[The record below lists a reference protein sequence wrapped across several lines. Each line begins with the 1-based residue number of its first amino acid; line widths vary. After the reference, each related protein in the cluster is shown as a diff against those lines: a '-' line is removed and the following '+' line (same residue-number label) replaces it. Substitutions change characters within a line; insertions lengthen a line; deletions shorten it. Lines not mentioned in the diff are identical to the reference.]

1 MICERCGTQS
11 DNGARICPHCGAPL
25 TKDASSA
32 DGVAALRQGRSHEP
46 PPVYGSRMDRQPR
59 ASRYGQDA
67 GRPENH
73 RGVPVPEEAGD
84 RRRVHSRDLQPR
96 KVMRRGVNRALLLTV
111 LAGLLLVS
119 AVVLFVLAIRLP
131 QGHLLL
137 LRATA
142 EDPDKQE
149 RVISMIGEENAAKA
163 LWIIGQE
170 QIDQGYISRCIE
182 TYKQAYA
189 LDPQI
194 DGLYNRLLSF
204 ADAYEA
210 VGQLEEAEKIY
221 TQLYTEVDESNPQAY
236 RFVIDIMMDQGRLFE
251 ATDLMQTAYDKTGEL
266 SFKSQREQR
275 VPLPPTSDPDSGRY
289 MQQCRVTLSSPQG
302 YDVYYLLDDE
312 ESELPEKGML
322 FTEPIVLGEGMYTIR
337 AVCVSS
343 ELISDEVSLRYTVW
357 FPTPSA
363 PKSRL
368 LTGVYDKPK
377 RVYLYMEDI
386 KITGDTPNQQ
396 YTIYYTIDGT
406 APNID
411 SPIYTDEGFMLPLGD
426 TTLRAVAVNQYGK
439 VSNEYVGTYKINGT
453 NYAKVFQDSKHQFK
467 AFTLGKTTY
476 DEFAK
481 LYGTGQETMID
492 SKDTYSGKALQVTYE
507 WGTACFTDINRILY
521 AVSTNNP
528 AMTGPAGSKVGMRTS
543 EVTALFRDR
552 GQAANAKGN
561 RSLYYNETA
570 GYGKYWKDSD
580 TTGRLEY
587 VSFRENGAQTLLV
600 YELEN
605 DTVKRINMTLSGEI
619 IE

>member
-25 TKDASSA
+25 HAYTGTGSVA
-32 DGVAALRQGRSHEP
+32 DMRQGRSHEP
-46 PPVYGSRMDRQPR
+46 PPVYGSKNDRPSR
-59 ASRYGQDA
+59 ESRYRKGGDWPENRRGVSGAEEGQDK
-67 GRPENH
+67 P
-73 RGVPVPEEAGD
+73 
-84 RRRVHSRDLQPR
+84 RVRSHDLPPR
-96 KVMRRGVNRALLLTV
+96 KVTRRGVNRAMLITV
-111 LAGLLLVS
+111 LLALLLVA
-119 AVVLFVLAIRLP
+119 AVAAFVLAIRLP

-142 EDPDKQE
+142 DDPDRQE
-149 RVISMIGEENAAKA
+149 RVISLIGEEEAARA

-170 QIDQGYISRCIE
+170 QIDQGYIMRCIE
-182 TYKQAYA
+182 TYNQAYD
-189 LDPQI
+189 LDPDI
-194 DGLYNRLLSF
+194 DGLYERLLSL

-210 VGQLEEAEKIY
+210 IGQLDEAERVY
-221 TQLYTEVDESNPQAY
+221 RQLYSQVDAANPLAY
-236 RFVIDIMMDQGRLFE
+236 RFAIDIMMDQGRLFE
-251 ATDLMQTAYDKTGEL
+251 ATDLMQTAYANTGEL

-289 MQQCRVTLSSPQG
+289 MQECRVTLSSPQG
-302 YDVYYLLDDE
+302 YDVYYLLDDA
-312 ESELPEKGML
+312 ESELPEKGIL
-322 FTEPIVLGEGMYTIR
+322 FNEPIVLGEGTYDIR
-337 AVCVSS
+337 AVSVSS

-368 LTGVYDKPK
+368 LTGVYDKPR

-411 SPIYTDEGFMLPLGD
+411 SPIYTDEGFMLPVGD

-439 VSNEYVGTYKINGT
+439 VSNEYVGTYKVNGS
-453 NYAKVFQDSKHQFK
+453 NYARVFQDSKHQFK
-467 AFTLGKTTY
+467 AFTLGETTY
-476 DEFAK
+476 DQFVK
-481 LYGTGQETMID
+481 LYGAGAEALID
-492 SKDTYSGKALQVTYE
+492 SPDTYSGKAIRLTYD
-507 WGTACFTDINRILY
+507 WGTACFTDVGRILFS
-521 AVSTNNP
+521 VSTNNP
-528 AMTGPAGSKVGMRTS
+528 AMVGPAGSKVGMKTS

-561 RSLYYNETA
+561 RSLYFNESA
-570 GYGKYWKDSD
+570 GYGRYWKDSE
-580 TTGRLEY
+580 TTAHLEY
-587 VSFRENGAQTLLV
+587 VSYRENNAITSLI
-600 YELEN
+600 YEIEN
-605 DTVKRINMTLSGEI
+605 DVVTRINMTLSGEA

>member
-25 TKDASSA
+25 RAFTGTDSVA
-32 DGVAALRQGRSHEP
+32 DMRQGRSHEP
-46 PPVYGSRMDRQPR
+46 PPVYGTRSDLPPR
-59 ASRYGQDA
+59 VRRYTQDA

-73 RGVPVPEEAGD
+73 RGVPAPEETGSH
-84 RRRVHSRDLQPR
+84 RRLRGYDKQPR
-96 KVMRRGVNRALLLTV
+96 KVTRRGVNRAMLITV
-111 LAGLLLVS
+111 LLALMLVA
-119 AVVLFVLAIRLP
+119 AVVLFVLAIKLP
-131 QGHLLL
+131 QGHLIL

-142 EDPDKQE
+142 DDPDKQA
-149 RVISMIGEENAAKA
+149 RVISMIGEKEAAAA
-163 LWIIGQE
+163 LWTIGRE

-182 TYKQAYA
+182 IYNQAYA
-189 LDPQI
+189 LDPKI
-194 DGLYNRLLSF
+194 DGLYERLMSL

-210 VGQLEEAEKIY
+210 VGQLDEAERVY
-221 TQLYTEVDESNPQAY
+221 RQLFTEVDEENPLGY
-236 RFVIDIMMDQGRLFE
+236 RYAIDILLDQGRLFE
-251 ATDLMQTAYDKTGEL
+251 ATDLMQTAYNNTGEL

-275 VPLPPTSDPDSGRY
+275 VPMPPTSDPDSGRY
-289 MQQCRVTLSSPQG
+289 MQECRVTLSSPQG
-302 YDVYYLLDDE
+302 YDVYYLVDDE
-312 ESELPEKGML
+312 ESELPERGIL
-322 FTEPIVLGEGMYTIR
+322 FTEPIVLGEGMYNIR

-343 ELISDEVSLRYTVW
+343 ELISDEVKLRYTVW

-386 KITGDTPNQQ
+386 KITGDTPNQV

-406 APNID
+406 MPNID

-439 VSNEYVGTYKINGT
+439 VSNEYVGTYKVNGN
-453 NYAKVFQDSKHQFK
+453 NYPKVFQDSKDQFK
-467 AFTLGKTTY
+467 SFTLGVTDY
-476 DEFAK
+476 DAFTK
-481 LYGTGQETMID
+481 LYGAGTESVIDTEDTM
-492 SKDTYSGKALQVTYE
+492 SGKAVKLTYD
-507 WGTACFTDINRILY
+507 WGTACFTDVGRVLY
-521 AVSTNNP
+521 DITTTNP
-528 AMTGPAGSKVGMRTS
+528 SMSGPRGSKVGMTAA

-570 GYGKYWKDSD
+570 GYGRYWKDSD
-580 TTGRLEY
+580 TSGRLEY
-587 VSFRENGAQTLLV
+587 VSLDEDGASTILI

-605 DTVKRINMTLSGEI
+605 DTVARINMTLTGST

>member
-11 DNGARICPHCGAPL
+11 ENGARICPHCGAPL
-25 TKDASSA
+25 RSFEGTGSVA
-32 DGVAALRQGRSHEP
+32 DIRQGRSHEP
-46 PPVYGSRMDRQPR
+46 PPVYGSRMDRPPR
-59 ASRYGQDA
+59 TSRYEQDA
-67 GRPENH
+67 GRPENR
-73 RGVPVPEEAGD
+73 RGVPSPEEAGEH
-84 RRRVHSRDLQPR
+84 RRVHSRDLTPR
-96 KVMRRGVNRALLLTV
+96 KVTRRGVNRALLLTV

-119 AVVLFVLAIRLP
+119 AVVMFVLAIRLP
-131 QGHLLL
+131 QGHLIL

-142 EDPDKQE
+142 DDPEKQE

-182 TYKQAYA
+182 TYNQAYA
-189 LDPQI
+189 LDPKI
-194 DGLYNRLLSF
+194 DGLYDRLLSL

-210 VGQLEEAEKIY
+210 VGQLDEAERVY
-221 TQLYTEVDESNPQAY
+221 RQLYTEVDETNPLAY
-236 RFVIDIMMDQGRLFE
+236 RFAIDIMTDQGRLFE
-251 ATDLMQTAYDKTGEL
+251 ATDLMQTAYNNTGEL

-289 MQQCRVTLSSPQG
+289 MQECRVTLSSPQG

-312 ESELPEKGML
+312 ESELPEKGIL
-322 FTEPIVLGEGMYTIR
+322 FSEPIVLGEGMYSIR

-343 ELISDEVSLRYTVW
+343 ELISDEISLRYTVW

-406 APNID
+406 TPNID

-439 VSNEYVGTYKINGT
+439 VSNEYVGTYKVNGT

-467 AFTLGKTTY
+467 SFTLGKTTY
-476 DEFAK
+476 EEFVN
-481 LYGTGQETMID
+481 LYGTGAETMID
-492 SKDTYSGKALQVTYE
+492 SADTLSGKALQVSYE
-507 WGTACFTDINRILY
+507 WGSACFTDVGRILY
-521 AVSTNNP
+521 AVSTGSP
-528 AMTGPAGSKVGMRTS
+528 AMIGPAGSKVGMTTA

-561 RSLYYNETA
+561 RSLYYNESA
-570 GYGKYWKDSD
+570 GYGRYWKDSE

-587 VSFRENGAQTLLV
+587 VSFRENNAQTSLI

-605 DTVKRINMTLSGEI
+605 DTVTRINMVLSGEA